1 MLTGERGS
9 LVDTGRIY
17 VKAGNGGNGSISFRR
32 EKYIPFG
39 GPDGGDGGNGGHV
52 FFFATTRRNT
62 LVDFRRKKK
71 FLAEDGENG
80 SGSNMYGKNGND
92 LIIEVPVGTIIY
104 DANTEEVLG
113 DLSNPGEAICVARGG
128 SGGRGNV
135 KFTSSVNQAPR
146 IAESGV
152 EGEERELYLE
162 LKMLAD
168 VALIGFPNVGKSTII
183 SRISNAKPKIANY
196 HFTTLVP
203 NLGVVM
209 IDSGL
214 GYIVADVPG
223 LIKGANEG
231 YGLGH
236 SFLRHVERCRLLVH
250 VLDIAETEGRDF
262 IEDYH
267 DIREEL
273 KLYNE
278 SISHNQEIIV
288 GNKSDVIP
296 EDLLETRIKK
306 FEEKT
311 GKKIIPVSAVTGM
324 NINEFKDILWKELKD
339 KTSFLEK
346 YNSKLELKLPK
357 VEPLTVKAPEPTAF
371 TVSKDQEGNY
381 VVDGPY
387 IKYYLEH
394 MRNQN
399 DPARSL
405 IQKLEATN
413 LTLKLLE
420 AGIQEGDTVIINGK
434 EYEFEDR

>member
-17 VKAGNGGNGSISFRR
+17 VKAGNGGNGAISFRR
-32 EKYIPFG
+32 EKYVPFG

-52 FFFATTRRNT
+52 FFFATTKRNT

-71 FLAEDGENG
+71 FLAENGEQG
-80 SGSNMYGKNGND
+80 AGANMYGKNGND
-92 LIIEVPVGTIIY
+92 MIIEVPVGTIIY
-104 DANTEEVLG
+104 DADTEEVLG
-113 DLSNPGEAICVARGG
+113 DLSNPGDIICVARGG

-135 KFTSSVNQAPR
+135 KFTSSVNQAPK

-152 EGEERELYLE
+152 EGEEREIYLE

-168 VALIGFPNVGKSTII
+168 VALIGVPNVGKSTII

-223 LIKGANEG
+223 LIKGAHQG
-231 YGLGH
+231 TGLGH
-236 SFLRHVERCRLLVH
+236 SFLRHVERCRILVH

-262 IEDYH
+262 IEDYY
-267 DIREEL
+267 DIRDEI

-278 SISHNQEIIV
+278 AISQNQEIVV
-288 GNKSDVIP
+288 GNKADVIQP
-296 EDLLETRIKK
+296 DVLEQRMKK
-306 FEEKT
+306 FEEET

-324 NINEFKDILWKELKD
+324 NLNEFKTILWNELKE

-346 YNSKLELKLPK
+346 YNSIPKLRKPK
-357 VEPLTVKAPEPTAF
+357 IEPLTVKAPEQNDF
-371 TVSKDQEGNY
+371 SVTVDSNGNY

-387 IKYYLEH
+387 VKYYLEH

-399 DPARSL
+399 NPDRSL
-405 IQKLEATN
+405 IRKLEGSN